1 MLFGKASLAAGKAT
15 LAKLRE
21 CVLQDETEQVVKH
34 IQTFFQDVFLDG
46 YNENKNKSSLSRYN
60 FNRSFFKIFGV

>member
-34 IQTFFQDVFLDG
+34 IQTFFQEVFLDG
-46 YNENKNKSSLSRYN
+46 YNENKRGL
-60 FNRSFFKIFGV
+60 